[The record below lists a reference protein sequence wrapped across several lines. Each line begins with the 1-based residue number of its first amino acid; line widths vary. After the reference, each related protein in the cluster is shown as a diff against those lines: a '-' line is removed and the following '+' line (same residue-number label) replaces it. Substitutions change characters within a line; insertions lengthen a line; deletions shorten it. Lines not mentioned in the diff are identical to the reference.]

1 MKWGIDSMS
10 KYYDKKQLPKGINV
24 LYGINEAGKTYYEKK
39 KLKKMKDKVES
50 LEYNIKELK
59 EGK

>member
-1 MKWGIDSMS
+1 MS